1 MADAKVASRD
11 GKVAPADRLE
21 GGAMGVLDLV
31 FFVVAAAAPLTVMA
45 GVAPLAIQFGGLGA
59 PGGYLFAGAVLAVF
73 AVGFTAMSRHVR
85 NAGAFYA
92 YIARGLGKPLGVG
105 AALVAVLSYNLIE
118 IGLLGAFAAFASATI
133 GELVGLQTRW
143 EIWAFLAIALIG
155 WLGYRRVTVSAKVLG
170 VALTL
175 EVAILL
181 VLAVPVF
188 LTGGAAGFPL
198 QSFAPQNIFSEGAGA
213 MFVLAFGAFIGF
225 EATAIYSEE
234 ARDSRRTVPRATYV
248 AVGFLALFYTT
259 ITWMIIVAFGP
270 ERALS
275 VAEND
280 PEGMFFTAANDY
292 VGRAADVVMRVLI
305 VTSAF
310 AASLAFHNAA
320 ARYFYALGRERVL
333 PSVLGRTHP
342 VTRSPWVGSVVQT
355 ALAVVVVAGFAIAG
369 ADPYLQL
376 LLWTNGPGIL
386 GVIVLWA
393 MCALAVIGFFR
404 REGRGTGAWQRLI
417 APALAFVGLA
427 VAIVLIITNFDLLT
441 AAGPALNTVLMLS
454 LVVVFAAGVIRALQ
468 MRRSDP
474 EAYEA
479 LTTEKAD

>member
-1 MADAKVASRD
+1 MDVEGREPLADAKVASRD

-280 PEGMFFTAANDY
+280 PEGMFFTARPTTTSG
-292 VGRAADVVMRVLI
+292 GRQ
-305 VTSAF
+305 TS
-310 AASLAFHNAA
+310 
-320 ARYFYALGRERVL
+320 
-333 PSVLGRTHP
+333 
-342 VTRSPWVGSVVQT
+342 
-355 ALAVVVVAGFAIAG
+355 
-369 ADPYLQL
+369 
-376 LLWTNGPGIL
+376 
-386 GVIVLWA
+386 
-393 MCALAVIGFFR
+393 
-404 REGRGTGAWQRLI
+404 
-417 APALAFVGLA
+417 
-427 VAIVLIITNFDLLT
+427 
-441 AAGPALNTVLMLS
+441 
-454 LVVVFAAGVIRALQ
+454 
-468 MRRSDP
+468 
-474 EAYEA
+474 
-479 LTTEKAD
+479 

>member
-1 MADAKVASRD
+1 
-11 GKVAPADRLE
+11 
-21 GGAMGVLDLV
+21 
-31 FFVVAAAAPLTVMA
+31 
-45 GVAPLAIQFGGLGA
+45 
-59 PGGYLFAGAVLAVF
+59 
-73 AVGFTAMSRHVR
+73 
-85 NAGAFYA
+85 
-92 YIARGLGKPLGVG
+92 
-105 AALVAVLSYNLIE
+105 
-118 IGLLGAFAAFASATI
+118 
-133 GELVGLQTRW
+133 
-143 EIWAFLAIALIG
+143 
-155 WLGYRRVTVSAKVLG
+155 
-170 VALTL
+170 
-175 EVAILL
+175 
-181 VLAVPVF
+181 
-188 LTGGAAGFPL
+188 
-198 QSFAPQNIFSEGAGA
+198 
-213 MFVLAFGAFIGF
+213 
-225 EATAIYSEE
+225 
-234 ARDSRRTVPRATYV
+234 
-248 AVGFLALFYTT
+248 
-259 ITWMIIVAFGP
+259 
-270 ERALS
+270 
-275 VAEND
+275 
-280 PEGMFFTAANDY
+280 
-292 VGRAADVVMRVLI
+292 MRVLI